1 MKLLVLVAQLG
12 IQLEKLTSK
21 RHYLDFNATSPF
33 APSVSEWLAKGDL
46 LYANPSSVHATGKKG
61 RKFLNEARDYIYNTF
76 KLKPKEFDLVFHSGA
91 SEGVNALVKGRAL
104 HLMSEGKV
112 LNFFRSATDH
122 SSVRNMQDDLEL
134 LGHKMTVFPVK
145 ETGEINVEK
154 LIEEINKAEGEVLLN
169 FTPMNNETGVCWDW
183 KLANKIKKETNCL
196 VHMDTVQTVG
206 KVPGWN
212 ELDPEMDL
220 FTYSAHKF
228 GALKGVGFSFIKKGF
243 EFRPFISGG
252 GQQGGLRSGTENTV
266 GVYTIK
272 LALEDLENEDLKEI
286 EKARVLFE
294 SGLKKILGDK
304 GHIVGEKAE
313 FRAVNTTNFITPGVI
328 SQTTAIALDIAGIDI
343 STGSA
348 CSSGAVIPSKV
359 LQGMGYS
366 DEDAMSAV
374 RVSFGPDFN
383 CEQVKPIL
391 DIFEKVLSK
400 NL

>member
-1 MKLLVLVAQLG
+1 LAELLG

-46 LYANPSSVHATGKKG
+46 LFANPSSVHATGKRG
-61 RKFLNEARDYIYNTF
+61 RKFLNEARAHIYKTF
-76 KLKPKEFDLVFHSGA
+76 QLDPKEFHLIFHSGA

-104 HLMSEGKV
+104 SLMEEGKT
-112 LNFFRSATDH
+112 LNFFRSASDH
-122 SSVRNMQDDLEL
+122 SSVRNMESDLEL
-134 LGHKMTVFPVK
+134 LGHKMTIFPVLD
-145 ETGEINVEK
+145 TGEIDAGS
-154 LIEEINKAEGEVLLN
+154 LIEMIKKAKGEVLLN

-183 KLANKIKKETNCL
+183 ALASKIKEETGCL

-212 ELDPEMDL
+212 QLDNKMDL

-243 EFRPFISGG
+243 KFRPFISGG
-252 GQQGGLRSGTENTV
+252 GQQGGLRSGTENTM
-266 GVYTIK
+266 GIYSIK
-272 LALEDLENEDLKEI
+272 LALEDLENEDLSLIQEAKD
-286 EKARVLFE
+286 LFE
-294 SGLKKILGDK
+294 TRLKELLGDK
-304 GHIVGEKAE
+304 GHIVGEKAKL
-313 FRAVNTTNFITPGVI
+313 RAVNTTSFITPGKI
-328 SQTTAIALDIAGIDI
+328 SQNTAIQLDMAGIDI

-359 LQGMGYS
+359 LLGMGYS

-374 RVSFGPDFN
+374 RVSFGPDFRAD
-383 CEQVKPIL
+383 QVDEIIEK
-391 DIFEKVLSK
+391 FKKVLNK
-400 NL
+400 IL

>member
-1 MKLLVLVAQLG
+1 MAELLG

-46 LYANPSSVHATGKKG
+46 LFANPSSVHATGKRG
-61 RKFLNEARDYIYNTF
+61 RKFLNETRAYLYKTF
-76 KLKPKEFDLVFHSGA
+76 QLDPKDFHLIFHSGA

-104 HLMSEGKV
+104 ALMEDGKK

-122 SSVRNMQDDLEL
+122 SSVRNMESDLEL
-134 LGHKMTVFPVK
+134 LGHKMTIFPVK
-145 ETGEINVEK
+145 ETGELDTEV
-154 LIEEINKAEGEVLLN
+154 LIRMIKEAKDEVLLN

-183 KLANKIKKETNCL
+183 TLANKIKKETGCL

-212 ELDPEMDL
+212 KLDPEMDL

-243 EFRPFISGG
+243 KFRPFISGG
-252 GQQGGLRSGTENTV
+252 GQQGGLRSGTENTL
-266 GVYTIK
+266 GVYSIK
-272 LALEDLENEDLKEI
+272 LALEDLENEDLALI
-286 EKARVLFE
+286 EKAKALFE
-294 SGLKKILGDK
+294 EKLKEILGHK

-313 FRAVNTTNFITPGVI
+313 LRAVNTTSFVTPGII
-328 SQTTAIALDIAGIDI
+328 SQNTAIQLDMAGIDI

-359 LQGMGYS
+359 LLGMGYS
-366 DEDAMSAV
+366 DNDAMSAV
-374 RVSFGPDFN
+374 RVSFGPDF
-383 CEQVKPIL
+383 CPDQVDEVIIKFKTVLNKIL
-391 DIFEKVLSK
+391 
-400 NL
+400 